1 MSDDY
6 YNSWIDYGIELGAEC
21 AKRIGGPLDAG
32 PHMSTAITARDM
44 LSIVDAFAST
54 PDGQRAAKPSHLLNY
69 YGISYGT
76 FLGQTFAS
84 MFPDRVGNVVLDGV
98 VSPEGYLANY
108 TWSSVTH
115 LDGAISTF
123 FINCYELGPSKCSF
137 YTGSSAKDIHSRFE
151 KSLMQ
156 LNAQS
161 GQANSSEVDSAL
173 LLLKIALLTT
183 ADQALDNFDVLPDVL
198 VGLEDALNE
207 GSLSSWT
214 DKARDLYGDPEVNGS
229 ENVQYTAGVLCSD
242 LENRWYGK
250 TLDDLRPLLA
260 DLDDKSIVGD
270 IWIKSMLPCLGWSVE
285 ATETFQGPFGGDTET
300 PILFVGNTYDP
311 VTPYDK

>member
-6 YNSWIDYGIELGAEC
+6 YHSWIDYGIELGAEC
-21 AKRIGGPLDAG
+21 AKEIGGPLDAG

-69 YGISYGT
+69 YGVSYGT

-115 LDGAISTF
+115 LDGAISAF
-123 FINCYELGPSKCSF
+123 FINCHELGPSECSF

-156 LNAQS
+156 LDAQS

-173 LLLKIALLTT
+173 LLLKIALLT
-183 ADQALDNFDVLPDVL
+183 AANHPLEKFDVLPDVL
-198 VGLEDALNE
+198 VGLEGALRE
-207 GSLSSWT
+207 GNLSSWT
-214 DKARDLYGDPEVNGS
+214 DQAKERYGDPEVAGS
-229 ENVQYTAGVLCSD
+229 VNVQFTTGVLCSD
-242 LENRWYGK
+242 MENRWYGK
-250 TLDDLRPLLA
+250 TLYDLLPLMV
-260 DLDDKSIVGD
+260 DLNENSIVGD
-270 IWIKSMLPCLGWSVE
+270 IWIKSMLPCLGWSIE